1 MMDFARRC
9 TAASLSGV
17 GRSIPLGEAVLR
29 SSIDLELL
37 DVPYIT
43 HSVATF
49 VEENHGEV
57 W

>member
-1 MMDFARRC
+1 MDFARRC
-9 TAASLSGV
+9 TAAFLSEV

-29 SSIDLELL
+29 VFVDLELL

-49 VEENHGEV
+49 GEENHGEV